1 VSRGPAAFKQ
11 RDVAAA
17 VRAVLTAGVT
27 ITAVRVSK
35 DGTITILTSKDLVET
50 VDAAA
55 EKNEWDEK

>member
-1 VSRGPAAFKQ
+1 MSRGPAAFKQ